1 MIYISTFIL
10 ALFLSEIAR
19 AEPQA
24 FGDVIPPE
32 SPTPVEQFN
41 IPLAASTVVAYN
53 MKYDNPS
60 APTNSVACRN
70 LTSQHPMFHTFPTFP
85 RIGGAFDIGNSSGP
99 NCGKCWKLT
108 YLEKGRSILITAI
121 DHAGSGFVISENA
134 FLQLKGGPLGPPLQN
149 IQYLNVPR
157 DDCGL

>member
-1 MIYISTFIL
+1 MIYFTTFIL
-10 ALFLSEIAR
+10 AFFLSQIAR

-24 FGDVIPPE
+24 CGDVIPPE

-53 MKYDNPS
+53 HKYDNPYAS
-60 APTNSVACRN
+60 TNSVACYN
-70 LTSQHPMFHTFPTFP
+70 LALQHPEFHNFPYFP
-85 RIGGAFDIGNSSGP
+85 RIGGAFDIGLSPGP

-108 YLEKGRSILITAI
+108 YLERGRSIVITAI
-121 DHAGSGFVISENA
+121 DHAVHGFVLSEAA
-134 FLQLKGGPLGPPLQN
+134 FMQLKGGPLGPPLEN
-149 IQYLNVPR
+149 VQYLNVPR